1 MGSIQACLL
10 LGSNIEAQK
19 NLPKAV
25 GLLSKEL
32 VILRTS
38 SVWQSKAVGSDGPDF
53 LNAALLVET
62 NLSVH
67 ELKDRV
73 LLKVEE
79 DLKRVRTEDKNAPRT
94 IDIDI
99 IFYDGKQVDDELDRY
114 EHMLLPVS
122 EVMEQVEPPV
132 EVTLDKVALNL
143 WRKKR

>member
-53 LNAALLVET
+53 LNTALLVET
-62 NLSVH
+62 TLGVN
-67 ELKDRV
+67 ELKGRV
-73 LLKVEE
+73 ARKVEE
-79 DLKRVRTEDKNAPRT
+79 ELKRVRTEDKNAPRT

-99 IFYDGKQVDDELDRY
+99 IFYDGKQIDDELDRY
-114 EHMLLPVS
+114 EHILLPVS
-122 EVMEQVEPPV
+122 EVMNQVERPS
-132 EVTLDKVALNL
+132 EVTLEKVALNL
-143 WRKKR
+143 WRKR

>member
-99 IFYDGKQVDDELDRY
+99 IFYDGKQIDDELDRY
-114 EHMLLPVS
+114 EHILLPVS
-122 EVMEQVEPPV
+122 EVMNQVERPS
-132 EVTLDKVALNL
+132 EVTLEKVALNL
-143 WRKKR
+143 WRKR

>member
-1 MGSIQACLL
+1 
-10 LGSNIEAQK
+10 
-19 NLPKAV
+19 
-25 GLLSKEL
+25 
-32 VILRTS
+32 
-38 SVWQSKAVGSDGPDF
+38 
-53 LNAALLVET
+53 
-62 NLSVH
+62 LSVH